1 MSAHARVRAS
11 TLRGLRELV
20 DEAGGDGAAV
30 LREAGIPASAV
41 DQAALVPSKHVAQA
55 LRLTETRLHQPGIAF
70 DLVARQDASILG
82 PLAVGLES
90 APTVREALACT
101 DRYLFVHAPDS
112 QVSTRPGPRCDGSP
126 TMDLV
131 LTQPVDG
138 ISTELGL
145 GLMHRVLAL
154 VCGPGYGLLQVRMTV
169 APSGGTPRARRFFG
183 APVVSGVGAN
193 ALRVPASLADQR
205 PASGNPLVHQ
215 MAVEYLEARTPTVEP
230 STSDRVRQVV
240 LSSLGTSTPLLDA
253 VARLL
258 VIHPRTLQRRL
269 AEEGTSYGEIVDAA
283 RRETALRLVTTTNLP
298 LWQVASLVGLADPAV
313 LTRNCRRW
321 FGTPPSTL
329 RRQYATLNSGS
340 TAAS

>member
-1 MSAHARVRAS
+1 MSTPARVRAS

-30 LREAGIPASAV
+30 LRQAGIPASAV
-41 DQAALVPSKHVAQA
+41 EQAALVPSKCVGQA
-55 LRLTETRLHQPGIAF
+55 LRLAAARLNRPGIAF
-70 DLVARQDASILG
+70 DLAARQDASILG

-112 QVSTRPGPRCDGSP
+112 QVTTMPGPQCDGSP

-131 LTQPVDG
+131 LVQSVGG
-138 ISTELGL
+138 IGTELGL

-154 VCGPGYGLLQVRMTV
+154 VCGPGYGLSQVRMTV
-169 APSGGTPRARRFFG
+169 TPSGGTARARRFFG

-205 PASGNPLVHQ
+205 LASGNPLVHQ

-230 STSDRVRQVV
+230 TISDRVRQVV
-240 LSSLGTSTPLLDA
+240 LSSLGTSTPLLDP

-258 VIHPRTLQRRL
+258 AMHPRTLQRRL
-269 AEEGTSYGEIVDAA
+269 AEEGTSYGEIVDDA
-283 RRETALRLVTTTNLP
+283 RRETALRLVTTTDLP

-321 FGTPPSTL
+321 FGCTPSAL
-329 RRQYATLNSGS
+329 RRQQAGLSSGS
-340 TAAS
+340 TGAS